1 MQKIRV
7 ALWGFGAMGSGIA
20 GLMSAIHLAPYGRV
34 LLITKKNSAESSS
47 NYAQGGIACVM
58 EPGDSFEKHV
68 ADTLDA
74 GAGLCNEAVVRHIVG
89 DAPAASKIFAQSFT
103 VTALVIQWM
112 IGRSS
117 CILL

>member
-1 MQKIRV
+1 MRIDDCDFLV
-7 ALWGFGAMGSGIA
+7 VGSGIA

-58 EPGDSFEKHV
+58 EPGDSFEQHV

-74 GAGLCNEAVVRHIVG
+74 GAGLCNETVVRRIIE
-89 DAPAASKIFAQSFT
+89 DAPARIAELEQ
-103 VTALVIQWM
+103 M
-112 IGRSS
+112 R
-117 CILL
+117 